1 MATILSTSNS
11 TFNFSKLNGA
21 SNYPAWATNAMY
33 MLIDKDLWEVTEGTE
48 VCPLP
53 YSDDDST
60 ATASQKAEREREI
73 VEWNKK
79 NNKARAAIVLS
90 VADGPKGYI
99 QSESTAKGMWDK
111 LKKLYEEQGYNARY
125 LALTSL
131 ISTRYEDMNSI
142 EEYTE
147 HIKQT
152 ARRLADMGSKLDEWI
167 VTSVLLANLGP
178 SYETYVTLKR
188 QSARTKDP
196 ELDEVIAELI
206 DESRVND
213 TKDSTA
219 MSIRKDQKGG
229 TNKFKGI
236 CNYCKKPGHK
246 RADCYTLHP
255 EKRPKR
261 IPSKPGSNDVDGRKN
276 KGASQAF
283 FTLSVSADG
292 HADHTDKWYIDTGA
306 TDHICTSRKAFK
318 EYTACKRR
326 VYSATG
332 FVEAQG
338 IGSVDLDTVLPDGS
352 RSIVHLKDVLHVP
365 LLFANLISGSRMT
378 RGKVT
383 FDTTT
388 FLMQQNGITLGYA
401 PLDGGLFS
409 LQLANMMFAA
419 SVTAPPSIE
428 TWHRRL
434 GHLNYESV
442 KHLARMSNGMDLTG
456 QEEQGHCEPC
466 SLSKLQRAYTRT
478 PSQRAE
484 GVFELIHSDLVGPI
498 TPTGYD
504 GARYYVTFTDD
515 YTRLTRVFILKEKSQ
530 LMSRLK
536 EFHAWCFAQR
546 GVKIKR
552 IRSDNGKEFNN
563 GPLKQWMADVGIQ
576 WEPTVTYSPE
586 QNGLAERNQRTLT
599 EKARAMIA
607 DSGLDKT
614 LWPELIMT
622 ANYLRNRSPTKMLGM
637 TPYEA
642 YEGTKPSLQHLRIIG
657 STVYTLIPKERR
669 RQSAKFDDRSQK
681 CRLVGY
687 DGESIYRVWN
697 PVTRQVMRVK
707 DVLIDEGSQIGQ
719 KTDQIAPKT
728 TREKNEKADHVVLE
742 PDETAQE
749 PLKQPEQQQ
758 RLGSSPQDDEDHD
771 DHDIGDTIVVR
782 PTQSQGSP
790 EHAACAPE
798 AAEESA
804 TVIEP
809 RRSGRPTRLPQR
821 YALSAV
827 TTTYD
832 ICEPGSYAEAVQG
845 PDQAAWKEA
854 MDEEVRSLQQNGTWS
869 LVDLPPDRKA
879 LHGKWVY
886 KLKRGPQGEIIRHK
900 ARWVVKGY
908 EQEQGIDYDETFAAV
923 VKPAAFRP
931 IFALA
936 AEHDLEIEQMDVKTA
951 FLHGKIEETIYVEQP
966 TGYEQQGKVCL
977 LRKGLYGLK
986 QAPRMWYQ
994 TLHDFLVRNGFHRTQ
1009 ADHSVFVTD
1018 AGIDGLIVT
1027 AYVDDLKII
1036 GRDKQAIQRLKNA
1049 LSERFDMTDLGPIS
1063 YYLGMSVTRDRAA
1076 RTITLSQAGYLQKV
1090 LHTFGFEEAKPAAT
1104 PMEPGL
1110 CLEKETLQT
1119 AETEAVQRYQSAI
1132 GSLMYAMTTTRPD
1145 IAFAVSTVSQF
1156 AQNPN
1161 DSHWK
1166 AVKRIFRYL
1175 RGTLDQGV
1183 TYGKSDD
1190 GPIGYSDADWAG
1202 DRTTR
1207 KSTSGYIFMMYGGP
1221 VSWSSKRQSTVALST
1236 CEAEYIAMTQ
1246 AAKEASWLRIL
1257 LTELGVSKTEA
1268 VKIFVDNQGA
1278 IALAK
1283 NPEFHTRTKHI
1294 DIQYHYVRQEVE
1306 NGRIQLGFIDTDS
1319 MLADCLTKPLSRI
1332 KLQRFISGISMETG
1346 TKLP

>member
-1 MATILSTSNS
+1 
-11 TFNFSKLNGA
+11 
-21 SNYPAWATNAMY
+21 
-33 MLIDKDLWEVTEGTE
+33 
-48 VCPLP
+48 
-53 YSDDDST
+53 
-60 ATASQKAEREREI
+60 
-73 VEWNKK
+73 
-79 NNKARAAIVLS
+79 
-90 VADGPKGYI
+90 
-99 QSESTAKGMWDK
+99 MWDK

-131 ISTRYEDMNSI
+131 ISTRYEDMKSI

-178 SYETYVTLKR
+178 GYETYVTLKR

-206 DESRVND
+206 DESRVNE
-213 TKDSTA
+213 TRDSTA
-219 MSIRKDQKGG
+219 MAIRKAR
-229 TNKFKGI
+229 TSNSISKFQGI
-236 CNYCKKPGHK
+236 CNHCKKPGHK
-246 RADCYTLHP
+246 QADCYLLHP
-255 EKRPKR
+255 EKRPKKNGLKSW
-261 IPSKPGSNDVDGRKN
+261 SKNDDSKN
-276 KGASQAF
+276 KEGASQAF
-283 FTLSVSADG
+283 FTLAVSADG
-292 HADHTDKWYIDTGA
+292 QANHEGKWYIDTGA

-318 EYTACKRR
+318 DYTAIKRR

-338 IGSVDLDTVLPDGS
+338 TGSVDLDTILPDGS
-352 RSIVHLKDVLHVP
+352 RSIIHLKDVLHVP
-365 LLFANLISGSRMT
+365 SVFANLISGSRMT
-378 RGKVT
+378 SGKVA
-383 FDTTT
+383 FDNTT
-388 FLMQQNGITLGYA
+388 FLMRQNGIVLGYA
-401 PLDGGLFS
+401 PLRGGSFN
-409 LQLANMMFAA
+409 LQLANKTYAA
-419 SVTAPPSIE
+419 SVIAPASIE

-442 KHLARMSNGMDLTG
+442 KHLAQMSSGMDLTG

-466 SLSKLQRAYTRT
+466 SLSKLQRAYSRT

-530 LMSRLK
+530 LMSKLK

-552 IRSDNGKEFNN
+552 IRSDNGKEFDN

-586 QNGLAERNQRTLT
+586 QNGSAERNQRTLT

-622 ANYLRNRSPTKMLGM
+622 ANYLRNRSPTKILGK

-669 RQSAKFDDRSQK
+669 QQSAKFDHRSQK
-681 CRLVGY
+681 CKLVGY

-697 PVTRQVMRVK
+697 PMTGRIQRAK
-707 DVLIDEGSQIGQ
+707 DVTIDEDLHQ
-719 KTDQIAPKT
+719 
-728 TREKNEKADHVVLE
+728 EKEFKAMPEQLASPSK
-742 PDETAQE
+742 PDEE
-749 PLKQPEQQQ
+749 
-758 RLGSSPQDDEDHD
+758 
-771 DHDIGDTIVVR
+771 IGDTIVVQPYEQSGR
-782 PTQSQGSP
+782 VAESKVVEDNSTEVADQLSQGIEP
-790 EHAACAPE
+790 Q
-798 AAEESA
+798 EESEQDSA
-804 TVIEP
+804 TGTHGP
-809 RRSGRPTRLPQR
+809 RRSSRPTRLPAR
-821 YALSAV
+821 YMLSAV
-827 TTTYD
+827 TDSTANVSEPETYEQA
-832 ICEPGSYAEAVQG
+832 IQEA
-845 PDQAAWKEA
+845 DSAAWKEA
-854 MDEEVRSLQQNGTWS
+854 MDEEIRSLQQNNTWS
-869 LVDLPPDRKA
+869 LVDLPPGRKV
-879 LHGKWVY
+879 LRGRWVY
-886 KLKRGPQGEIIRHK
+886 KLKRGPQGEIIRYK

-908 EQEQGIDYDETFAAV
+908 EQQYGIDYDQTFAAA

-936 AEHDLEIEQMDVKTA
+936 TKHDLEIEQMDVKTA

-966 TGYEQQGKVCL
+966 TGYEQKGKVCL
-977 LRKGLYGLK
+977 LKKGLYGLK
-986 QAPRMWYQ
+986 QSPRMWYK
-994 TLHDFLVRNGFHRTQ
+994 TLHDFLVENGFHRTQ

-1018 AGIDGLIVT
+1018 DGINGLIVT
-1027 AYVDDLKII
+1027 VYVDDLNII

-1076 RTITLSQAGYLQKV
+1076 RTITLSQKGYLQKV
-1090 LHTFGFEEAKPAAT
+1090 LHTFGFEEARPAAT
-1104 PMEPGL
+1104 PMEPGIR
-1110 CLEKETLQT
+1110 LEKETAQP
-1119 AETEAVQRYQSAI
+1119 AEPEAVQQYQSAI
-1132 GSLMYAMTTTRPD
+1132 GSLMYAMTGTRPD
-1145 IAFAVSTVSQF
+1145 VAFAVSTVSQF

-1161 DSHWK
+1161 NSHWK

-1175 RGTLDQGV
+1175 RGTLDQGI
-1183 TYGKSDD
+1183 TFGKDD
-1190 GPIGYSDADWAG
+1190 EGLLGYSDADWAG
-1202 DRTTR
+1202 DRETR
-1207 KSTSGYIFMMYGGP
+1207 KSTSGYIFTMYGGP
-1221 VSWSSKRQSTVALST
+1221 VSWSSRRQTTVALST

-1246 AAKEASWLRIL
+1246 ASKEAKWLRL
-1257 LTELGVSKTEA
+1257 LLQELGVPYLGS
-1268 VKIFVDNQGA
+1268 VKIFADNQGA

-1283 NPEFHTRTKHI
+1283 NPEFHNRTKHI

-1306 NGRIQLGFIDTDS
+1306 NGRIQLEFIDTDS
-1319 MLADCLTKPLSRI
+1319 MLADCLTKALART
-1332 KLQRFISGISMETG
+1332 KLQRFISGINMEAG
-1346 TKLP
+1346 SKLS

>member
-21 SNYPAWATNAMY
+21 SNYSTWATNAMY

-48 VCPLP
+48 VCPLR

-60 ATASQKAEREREI
+60 ATASQKAEREKEI

-90 VADGPKGYI
+90 VTDGPKGYI

-131 ISTRYEDMNSI
+131 ISTRYEDMKSI

-178 SYETYVTLKR
+178 TYETYVTLKR

-219 MSIRKDQKGG
+219 MSLRKDQKGG
-229 TNKFKGI
+229 TYKFKGI

-246 RADCYTLHP
+246 QADCYALHP

-261 IPSKPGSNDVDGRKN
+261 IPSKSGSNDVDGN
-276 KGASQAF
+276 KKEGASHAF

-292 HADHTDKWYIDTGA
+292 HADHRDQWYIDTGA
-306 TDHICTSRKAFK
+306 TDHICTSRNAFK

-338 IGSVDLDTVLPDGS
+338 IGSVDLDTALPDGS
-352 RSIVHLKDVLHVP
+352 HSIVHLKDVLHVP
-365 LLFANLISGSRMT
+365 SLFANLISGSRMT

-383 FDTTT
+383 FDNTT

-409 LQLANMMFAA
+409 LRLANRTFAA

-434 GHLNYESV
+434 GHLNYASV
-442 KHLARMSNGMDLTG
+442 KHLAQMSNGMDLTG
-456 QEEQGHCEPC
+456 QEEQGLCKPC

-515 YTRLTRVFILKEKSQ
+515 YTRLTRVFTLKEKSQ
-530 LMSRLK
+530 LMSKLK
-536 EFHAWCFAQR
+536 EFYAWCFAQR

-552 IRSDNGKEFNN
+552 IRSDNGTEFKN
-563 GPLKQWMADVGIQ
+563 GPLKQWMVEVGIQ

-586 QNGLAERNQRTLT
+586 QNGSAERNQRTLN
-599 EKARAMIA
+599 ERARAMIA

-622 ANYLRNRSPTKMLGM
+622 ANYLRNRSPTKILGL

-642 YEGTKPSLQHLRIIG
+642 YEGTKPSLEHLRIIG

-669 RQSAKFDDRSQK
+669 LQSAKFDDRSQK

-697 PVTRQVMRVK
+697 PVTHRVTRVK
-707 DVLIDEGSQIGQ
+707 DVLFDEGSQTGP
-719 KTDQIAPKT
+719 KMDQAESKT
-728 TREKNEKADHVVLE
+728 TPEEGHKVDQVVLE
-742 PDETAQE
+742 TDETAQG
-749 PLKQPEQQQ
+749 PLKQPEQ
-758 RLGSSPQDDEDHD
+758 RRPGSSPQDYEHDDEDV
-771 DHDIGDTIVVR
+771 GDTIVVR
-782 PTQSQGSP
+782 PPQSQGSTERAGQTAREP
-790 EHAACAPE
+790 
-798 AAEESA
+798 A
-804 TVIEP
+804 TVVEP

-827 TTTYD
+827 STTYD
-832 ICEPGSYAEAVQG
+832 ICEPETYAQAVQG

-854 MDEEVRSLQQNGTWS
+854 MDEEMRSLQQNGTWS
-869 LVDLPPDRKA
+869 LVDLPPDRRA
-879 LHGKWVY
+879 LRGKWVY

-908 EQEQGIDYDETFAAV
+908 EQEHGIDYDETFAAV

-936 AEHDLEIEQMDVKTA
+936 AKHDLEIEQMDVKTA

-986 QAPRMWYQ
+986 QAPRMWYK
-994 TLHDFLVRNGFHRTQ
+994 TLHDFLVESGFHRTQ

-1018 AGIDGLIVT
+1018 AGINGLIVT
-1027 AYVDDLKII
+1027 VYVDDLKII

-1063 YYLGMSVTRDRAA
+1063 YYLGMSVRRDRAA

-1090 LHTFGFEEAKPAAT
+1090 LHKFGFDEAKPAAT
-1104 PMEPGL
+1104 PMESGI
-1110 CLEKETLQT
+1110 CLEKETIQMAE
-1119 AETEAVQRYQSAI
+1119 AETVQRYQAAI
-1132 GSLMYAMTTTRPD
+1132 GSLMYAMTISRPD

-1166 AVKRIFRYL
+1166 AVKRVFRYL
-1175 RGTLDQGV
+1175 RGTLDQGI
-1183 TYGKSDD
+1183 TFGKSDD
-1190 GPIGYSDADWAG
+1190 GLIGYSDADWAG

-1221 VSWSSKRQSTVALST
+1221 VSWSSKRQTTVALST

-1246 AAKEASWLRIL
+1246 AAKEATWLRIL
-1257 LTELGVSKTEA
+1257 LTELGVSKTGP

-1306 NGRIQLGFIDTDS
+1306 NERIQLGFTDTGS
-1319 MLADCLTKPLSRI
+1319 MLADCLTKPLPRI
-1332 KLQRFISGISMETG
+1332 KLERFMNGISMEG
-1346 TKLP
+1346 TKLS